1 MTDTE
6 HILVNSGLSAEDT
19 TRKLAEILGA
29 HVITVED
36 GGIAW
41 SREVTSDADRLVIG
55 HVVANDLGRDDPA
68 PGWESIYDGYDLVV
82 RVWIHGRSDEELLHA
97 EAGRV
102 FDEIT
107 GSLPWPAVHTHV
119 GGLLYAAWTPAAGR
133 TDFPPNTGYDGSD
146 RNLWAPYAR
155 P

>member
-6 HILVNSGLSAEDT
+6 HILLNSGLSAEDT
-19 TRKLAEILGA
+19 TTKLAEILGA
-29 HVITVED
+29 DVIPVED

-41 SREVTSDADRLVIG
+41 SRKVASDTDRLVIG

-82 RVWIHGRSDEELLHA
+82 RVWIHGRSDEELL
-97 EAGRV
+97 

-119 GGLLYAAWTPAAGR
+119 GGLLYAASSPAAGR
-133 TDFPPNTGYDGSD
+133 TDFPPNTGYDSSD
-146 RNLWAPYAR
+146 QHLWAPYAR